1 MFFVGLL
8 GTYIVLR
15 SGSPRLFEA
24 HGAMLNK
31 TLAGVNTLVLIFS
44 SLTMALAVD
53 ASAKG
58 NRKRTSACPAVTILM
73 AFGFM
78 VIKYIEYTDKFGHYT
93 VLAKD
98 SSSVTASFTSASD
111 LGGGTPYAIVRDTG
125 RRAVVVGGNNPGRA
139 VTANQSNWA
148 SLVVPLQPAADGSF
162 TGTVPVAAAGQA
174 SVDVYATK
182 PGAAPANNDKKLTP
196 SKVDWSGGIY
206 VYDGHVHKET
216 QGETEVWKLEGNRRA
231 VG

>member
-15 SGSPRLFEA
+15 SGSPKLFEA
-24 HGAMLNK
+24 HGAMLSK

-58 NRKRTSACPAVTILM
+58 NRKRTIACLAITIVM

-93 VLAKD
+93 VLAK
-98 SSSVTASFTSASD
+98 SESPITASFTSASD
-111 LGGGTPYAIVRDTG
+111 TGGGNVYAIVKSTNT
-125 RRAVVVGGNNPGRA
+125 RAIA
-139 VTANQSNWA
+139 VNANGSAVAPSKANWA
-148 SLVVPLQPAADGSF
+148 SLVIPLKPAADGSF
-162 TGTVPVAAAGQA
+162 TGTAPANAAG
-174 SVDVYATK
+174 VPIIEIYATK
-182 PGAAPANNDKKLTP
+182 PGAEPTNTDKKITP
-196 SKVDWSGGIY
+196 AK
-206 VYDGHVHKET
+206 
-216 QGETEVWKLEGNRRA
+216 
-231 VG
+231 